1 MSLSDPVIPSEA
13 AMRQIR
19 RMADRDRATMSNLR
33 SRLATFGVRRHQA
46 AYLPP
51 ALVRFKNDASES
63 APRWGVMRVTGAN
76 YDGKYITTAKPNA
89 TLQRLY
95 LVNVEGAVDA
105 GKFGWGAY
113 LTAETSSFD
122 SHYVLYDTGNTPAYG
137 ESWGPQNNTWT
148 IKKDHPGFLIQ
159 GGNTG
164 TGATSRTIAIQD
176 VPQHV
181 FGKAD
186 AAIANAA
193 SGTVRI
199 YGGTQGSET
208 DTGLTIAS
216 CYNYGPDI
224 ADEANVWVGWL
235 GGKAY
240 VQNMEC
246 V

>member
-1 MSLSDPVIPSEA
+1 VLYGYSETDTPRISAAIRAVESGRLNQRSDLELEPKDRNVAKVPFRNDSGEA
-13 AMRQIR
+13 
-19 RMADRDRATMSNLR
+19 
-33 SRLATFGVRRHQA
+33 VP
-46 AYLPP
+46 AY
-51 ALVRFKNDASES
+51 ALL
-63 APRWGVMRVTGAN
+63 RVTGMASVE
-76 YDGKYITTAKPNA
+76 GKNIHTISKPDA
-89 TLQRLY
+89 TYRLRY
-95 LVNVEGAVDA
+95 LVNGPVEWGI
-105 GKFGWGAY
+105 GKQGWGYWLWHA
-113 LTAETSSFD
+113 D
-122 SHYVLYDTGNTPAYG
+122 YVLYDTGATPAYG
-137 ESWGPQNNTWT
+137 ETWGPEPSSWT
-148 IKKDHPGFLIQ
+148 IKKDAPGFLIQ

>member
-1 MSLSDPVIPSEA
+1 VLYGYSENDTARISAAVRAVESGRLNQRSDLELEPKDRNVAKVPFRNDSGEA
-13 AMRQIR
+13 
-19 RMADRDRATMSNLR
+19 
-33 SRLATFGVRRHQA
+33 V
-46 AYLPP
+46 P
-51 ALVRFKNDASES
+51 ANGL
-63 APRWGVMRVTGAN
+63 MRVTGMATIG
-76 YDGKYITTAKPNA
+76 DRAVHTTSKPDA
-89 TLQRLY
+89 TYRLRY
-95 LVNVEGAVDA
+95 LVNGSVEIAIGAR
-105 GKFGWGAY
+105 GWGYWLWHA
-113 LTAETSSFD
+113 D
-122 SHYVLYDTGNTPAYG
+122 YVLYDTGATPAYG
-137 ESWGPQNNTWT
+137 ETWGPEPSSWT
-148 IKKDHPGFLIQ
+148 IKKDAPGFLIQ

-164 TGATSRTIAIQD
+164 SGATSRTIAIQD

-235 GGKAY
+235 GGKSY